1 MTEFDTGGRR
11 LQRARRILR
20 GGAIALL
27 LCVFGSG
34 PVAAEVPVVDAM
46 TDAALLQVLRSGDWN
61 AAEAAARARLAR
73 NPDDVA
79 ALVVLARALRAQGD
93 PAGAKA
99 AATRANAQARTQ
111 QEKYVSAVEMAAAN
125 YDLGHPLAAQ
135 LWQRRAIEMAPNDA
149 VRAASVRDYRAL
161 SAASP
166 WSFSVNFDAGASSNV
181 NNGSLADTVDIG
193 GIDFTLNPDAK
204 ALSGYEISL
213 SLKARY
219 KFAGLGELPASFGAQ
234 IYTKQVILSGDA
246 TDTVP
251 DARGSDYA
259 FSAIE
264 TTLGQALSP
273 ADAPL
278 RYRVDLLAGKNWYG
292 GDDLSNY
299 LRLSGSAQWGDPRR
313 ALTQVT
319 LSGERQLRLD
329 SFRNSATIITTSLS
343 HRRQLRSGDRLGLSF
358 ALRDASSE
366 AVEIDHQAVLAGVS
380 YDFAKR
386 LAGTVTVGAALE
398 LERRDYDAT
407 LYGPGARYDTRGRLA
422 LQFGFPKLEFYGISP
437 TLRLEGEETRSNVD
451 FYDSSQVKLR
461 LGLRSNF

>member
-1 MTEFDTGGRR
+1 MTEGHIDGRKLR
-11 LQRARRILR
+11 RAWRFLC
-20 GGAIALL
+20 GGAMALL
-27 LCVFGSG
+27 LVLGPG
-34 PVAAEVPVVDAM
+34 PAVAEAPVAGAI
-46 TDAALLQVLRSGDWN
+46 TDAALLQVLRSGDWP

-73 NPDDVA
+73 NPDDVG
-79 ALVVLARALRAQGD
+79 ALVVLARALRGQGD
-93 PAGAKA
+93 AAGAKA

-111 QEKYVSAVEMAAAN
+111 QEKYVSAVEMAAAS
-125 YDLGHPLAAQ
+125 YDLGHPFAAQ

-149 VRAASVRDYRAL
+149 VRASSVRDYRVL
-161 SAASP
+161 SAANP

-219 KFAGLGELPASFGAQ
+219 KFAGFGELPASFGAQ
-234 IYTKQVILSGDA
+234 IYTKQVVLSGDA
-246 TDTVP
+246 KDSVP

-259 FSAIE
+259 FNAVE
-264 TTLGQALSP
+264 ATLGQALSP

-299 LRLSGSAQWGDPRR
+299 LRVSGSAQWGDPRR
-313 ALTQVT
+313 SLTQVT

-329 SFRNSATIITTSLS
+329 NFRNSANVVTASLS
-343 HRRQLRSGDRLGLSF
+343 HHRRLEGGDRLGLSF

-366 AVEIDHQAVLAGVS
+366 AVEIDHRAMLAGVS
-380 YDFAKR
+380 YDFAKP

-407 LYGPGARYDTRGRLA
+407 LYGPGARRDTRGRLA